1 MNKIKNTSKE
11 TDVRYMP
18 SYSVTEAALY
28 LRLPSSTL
36 RAWIGRQSGFEPLI
50 SPAQEKPLT
59 LSFINLIEAYVL
71 ASIRRKHRVSIN
83 KMRKGLNH
91 ISQNYPSQNPLAEKN
106 FETDG
111 LRLFLRQAGLV
122 YEISREHGQ
131 IILEKIIKD
140 YMQRI
145 ERDLDGLPI
154 KLYPF
159 SGSGEPNEP
168 RSILIDPKISF
179 GHPILSDI
187 NIPVEI
193 IAERHMAGESIEEMA
208 GIMNATSKKLK
219 KQSDINYGKNPLE
232 SITFFLYR
240 TPVRKGVLRVSIKS
254 ETDVVKINKNV
265 KTPIDAAVP
274 SEAESIGTVEG
285 RLEFLNIHGGGNLFR
300 IYSPIPPEK
309 VDCFFSPDK
318 IEQAREAVG
327 RKIRVLGKLTYPK
340 GENFPRSVKVVSI
353 ELLPEDDDLP
363 SLGDLRGIAP
373 DITGDLSSEEF
384 VRNLRDA
391 E

>member
-1 MNKIKNTSKE
+1 
-11 TDVRYMP
+11 MP

-71 ASIRRKHRVSIN
+71 ASIRRKHRVSMN
-83 KMRKGLNH
+83 KMRKGLNF

-122 YEISREHGQ
+122 YEISRGHGQ
-131 IILEKIIKD
+131 IMREEVIKH
-140 YMQRI
+140 YMQRVQ
-145 ERDLDGLPI
+145 RDLHGLPI

-179 GHPILSDI
+179 GRPILSDI

-208 GIMNATSKKLK
+208 GDYECN
-219 KQSDINYGKNPLE
+219 KQ
-232 SITFFLYR
+232 
-240 TPVRKGVLRVSIKS
+240 
-254 ETDVVKINKNV
+254 
-265 KTPIDAAVP
+265 
-274 SEAESIGTVEG
+274 
-285 RLEFLNIHGGGNLFR
+285 
-300 IYSPIPPEK
+300 
-309 VDCFFSPDK
+309 K
-318 IEQAREAVG
+318 IEEA
-327 RKIRVLGKLTYPK
+327 IRYKLW
-340 GENFPRSVKVVSI
+340 
-353 ELLPEDDDLP
+353 
-363 SLGDLRGIAP
+363 
-373 DITGDLSSEEF
+373 EE
-384 VRNLRDA
+384 A
-391 E
+391 A